1 MYEYIQ
7 GKITGLTP
15 ANAVIEAGSIGY
27 FINISLNTYSLINGK
42 EQTKLFL
49 HQVVRED
56 AHLLYGFAEVAERE
70 LFRMLISVNGIGSNI
85 ALMMLSSLTPDEI
98 RHAILE
104 ENVLLLK
111 SIKGIGAKTAQRV
124 IIDLKDKIGKTAASD
139 QILISPRDNTIRDE
153 ALSALVM
160 LGFARKNI
168 EKELDK
174 LLKSN
179 PDLTVEETIKRA
191 LKGL

>member
-15 ANAVIEAGSIGY
+15 TNAIIEAGSIGY
-27 FINISLNTYSLINGK
+27 FINISLNTYSLVNGK
-42 EQTKLFL
+42 EQCKLFL

-56 AHLLYGFAEVAERE
+56 AHLLYGFAESGERE
-70 LFRMLISVNGIGSNI
+70 LFRLLVSVNGIGSNT
-85 ALMMLSSLTPDEI
+85 ALMMLSSLSPEEI
-98 RHAILE
+98 RKAILE
-104 ENVLLLK
+104 ENVTLLK

-124 IIDLKDKIGKTAASD
+124 IIDLKDKIGKTTASD
-139 QILISPRDNTIRDE
+139 QILMTPADNTIRDE

-160 LGFARKNI
+160 LGFAKKNI

-174 LLKSN
+174 LLKAN
-179 PDLTVEETIKRA
+179 PDLTVEETIKMA

>member
-7 GKITGLTP
+7 GKIINLTP

-27 FINISLNTYSLINGK
+27 FIHISLNTYSIINKK
-42 EQTKLFL
+42 EQAQLFL

-56 AHLLYGFAEVAERE
+56 AHLLYGFAEMAERE
-70 LFRMLISVNGIGSNI
+70 LFRLLISVSGIGSNT
-85 ALMMLSSLTPDEI
+85 ALMMLSSLSTAEI
-98 RHAILE
+98 RQAILE
-104 ENVLLLK
+104 ENVRLLQG
-111 SIKGIGAKTAQRV
+111 IKGIGAKTAQRV
-124 IIDLKDKIGKTAASD
+124 IIDLKDKIGKTAGSG
-139 QILISPRDNTIRDE
+139 QILISPADNTIREE

-179 PDLTVEETIKRA
+179 PDLTVEQTIKMA

>member
-42 EQTKLFL
+42 EHAKLFL

-56 AHLLYGFAEVAERE
+56 AHLLYGFAELGERE
-70 LFRMLISVNGIGSNI
+70 LFRLLISVNGIGSNT
-85 ALMMLSSLTPDEI
+85 ALMMLSSLNPEEI
-98 RHAILE
+98 RQAILQ
-104 ENVLLLK
+104 ENVVLLK

-124 IIDLKDKIGKTAASD
+124 IIDLKDKIGKSAASD
-139 QILISPRDNTIRDE
+139 QILISSADNTIRDE

-160 LGFARKNI
+160 LGFAKKNI

-174 LLKSN
+174 LLKAN
-179 PDLTVEETIKRA
+179 PDLTVEETIKKA

>member
-7 GKITGLTP
+7 GKLGGLTP
-15 ANAVIEAGSIGY
+15 TNAVIEAGSIGY
-27 FINISLNTYSLINGK
+27 FIHISLNTYSLINGK
-42 EQTKLFL
+42 EQARLFL

-56 AHLLYGFAEVAERE
+56 AHLLYGFAEATERE
-70 LFRMLISVNGIGSNI
+70 LFRLLISVNGIGSNT
-85 ALMMLSSLTPDEI
+85 ALVMLSSLTAEEI
-98 RHAILE
+98 RGAILE
-104 ENVLLLK
+104 ENVSLLQ

-124 IIDLKDKIGKTAASD
+124 IIDLKDKVGKVTDSG
-139 QILISPRDNTIRDE
+139 QTLISRADNTIRDE

-168 EKELDK
+168 EKELEK
-174 LLKSN
+174 LLKAN
-179 PDLTVEETIKRA
+179 PDLTVEETIKKA

>member
-7 GKITGLTP
+7 GKLNGLTP
-15 ANAVIEAGSIGY
+15 ANAIIEAGSIGY
-27 FINISLNTYSLINGK
+27 FIHISLNTYSLINGK
-42 EQTKLFL
+42 EQTRLFL
-49 HQVVRED
+49 HQVVRDD
-56 AHLLYGFAEVAERE
+56 AHLLYGFAEATERE
-70 LFRMLISVNGIGSNI
+70 LFRMLISVNGIGSNT
-85 ALMMLSSLTPDEI
+85 ALMMLSSLTAEEI

-104 ENVLLLK
+104 ENVNLLK
-111 SIKGIGAKTAQRV
+111 NIKGIGAKTAQRV

-139 QILISPRDNTIRDE
+139 QILISPADNTIRDE

-160 LGFARKNI
+160 LGFARKNV

-174 LLKSN
+174 LLKAN
-179 PDLTVEETIKRA
+179 PDLTVEETIKKA

>member
-1 MYEYIQ
+1 MYEFIQ
-7 GKITGLTP
+7 GRLIDLTP
-15 ANAVIEAGSIGY
+15 TNAVIEAGSIGY
-27 FINISLNTYSLINGK
+27 FIHISLNTYSLINGK
-42 EQTKLFL
+42 EQARLFL

-56 AHLLYGFAEVAERE
+56 AHLLYGFAEATERE
-70 LFRMLISVNGIGSNI
+70 LFRLLISVNGIGSNT
-85 ALMMLSSLTPDEI
+85 ALMMLSSLTADEI
-98 RHAILE
+98 RRAILE
-104 ENVLLLK
+104 ENVGLLQ

-124 IIDLKDKIGKTAASD
+124 IIDLKDKVGKVTDSGQTLMSRA
-139 QILISPRDNTIRDE
+139 DNTIRDE

-174 LLKSN
+174 LLKAN
-179 PDLTVEETIKRA
+179 PDLTVEETIKTA

>member
-7 GKITGLTP
+7 GKLGGLTP
-15 ANAVIEAGSIGY
+15 TNAVIEAGSIGY
-27 FINISLNTYSLINGK
+27 FIHISLNTYSLINGK
-42 EQTKLFL
+42 EQARLFL

-56 AHLLYGFAEVAERE
+56 AHLLYGFAEATERE
-70 LFRMLISVNGIGSNI
+70 LFRLLISVNGIGSNT
-85 ALMMLSSLTPDEI
+85 ALMMLSSLTAEEI
-98 RHAILE
+98 RRAILE
-104 ENVLLLK
+104 ENVSLLQ

-124 IIDLKDKIGKTAASD
+124 IIDLKDKVGKVTDSG
-139 QILISPRDNTIRDE
+139 QTLISRADNTIRDE

-174 LLKSN
+174 LLKAN
-179 PDLTVEETIKRA
+179 PDLTVEETIKKA

>member
-7 GKITGLTP
+7 GKLGGLTP
-15 ANAVIEAGSIGY
+15 TNAVIEAGSIGY
-27 FINISLNTYSLINGK
+27 FIHISLNTYSLINGK
-42 EQTKLFL
+42 EQARLFL

-56 AHLLYGFAEVAERE
+56 AHLLYGFAEATERE
-70 LFRMLISVNGIGSNI
+70 LFRLLISVNGIGSNT
-85 ALMMLSSLTPDEI
+85 ALMMLSSLTAEEI
-98 RHAILE
+98 RRAILE
-104 ENVLLLK
+104 ENVSLLQ

-124 IIDLKDKIGKTAASD
+124 IIDLKDKVGKVTD
-139 QILISPRDNTIRDE
+139 GGQTFMPRADNTIRDE

-174 LLKSN
+174 LLKAN
-179 PDLTVEETIKRA
+179 PDLTVEETIKKA

>member
-1 MYEYIQ
+1 MYEYIH

-15 ANAVIEAGSIGY
+15 ANAVVEAGSIGY

-42 EQTKLFL
+42 DQAKLFL

-56 AHLLYGFAEVAERE
+56 AHILYGFAEQTERE
-70 LFRMLISVNGIGSNI
+70 LFRLLISVNGIGSST
-85 ALMMLSSLTPDEI
+85 ALMMLSSLNAVEI
-98 RHAILE
+98 QNAILE
-104 ENVLLLK
+104 ENVILLK

-124 IIDLKDKIGKTAASD
+124 IIDLKDKIGKGPASD
-139 QILISPRDNTIRDE
+139 QVLISQTGNTILNE

-160 LGFARKNI
+160 LGFAKKSV

-174 LLKSN
+174 ILKAN
-179 PDLTVEETIKRA
+179 PDLTVEEMIKMA

>member
-1 MYEYIQ
+1 MYEFIQ
-7 GKITGLTP
+7 GRLIDLTP
-15 ANAVIEAGSIGY
+15 TNAVIEAGSIGY
-27 FINISLNTYSLINGK
+27 FIHISLNTYSLINGK
-42 EQTKLFL
+42 EQARLFL

-56 AHLLYGFAEVAERE
+56 AHLLYGFAEATERE
-70 LFRMLISVNGIGSNI
+70 LFRLLISVNGIGSNT
-85 ALMMLSSLTPDEI
+85 ALMMLSSLTADEI
-98 RHAILE
+98 RRAILE
-104 ENVLLLK
+104 ENVGLLQ

-124 IIDLKDKIGKTAASD
+124 IIDLKDKVGKVADSGQTLMSRA
-139 QILISPRDNTIRDE
+139 DNTIRDE

-174 LLKSN
+174 LLKAN
-179 PDLTVEETIKRA
+179 PDLTVEETIKTA